1 MTDYIIL
8 SLIMFIAGFVDCL
21 AGGGGIIRLPAFLSF
36 GVPPEFV
43 LGTNKLTSV
52 MGAAVSAWQFRP
64 NIKISRK
71 LILQLSI
78 IAFIFASL
86 GALLSR
92 LVPPENLKF
101 LILIIIPLSA
111 YFVISSKHFGKTS
124 TRLKVGVKKSIKNA
138 RKIAAFGALYD
149 GFLGPGTG
157 TFFAVFLSK
166 YCGFSLLAST
176 GLAKILNFSSNLFA
190 LFVFLALGAVKIKLA
205 LCMGFFSILGSSF
218 GVYIGKKN
226 GTKVIKPL
234 IILVCCVITLKILL
248 GK

>member
-8 SLIMFIAGFVDCL
+8 SLIMFVAGFVDCL

-64 NIKISRK
+64 NIKISK
-71 LILQLSI
+71 GLIWQLSI
-78 IAFIFASL
+78 IAFVFAAF

-111 YFVISSKHFGKTS
+111 FFVISSKHFGQKS
-124 TRLKVGVKKSIKNA
+124 MRLKVGVKKSISYA

-157 TFFAVFLSK
+157 TFFAVFFSK

-176 GLAKILNFSSNLFA
+176 GLTKVLNFSSNLFA
-190 LFVFLALGAVKIKLA
+190 LIVFLALGAVKIKLA
-205 LCMGFFSILGSSF
+205 LAMGFFSILGSAF
-218 GVYIGKKN
+218 GVYIGKKK
-226 GTKVIKPL
+226 GAKIIRPL
-234 IILVCCVITLKILL
+234 IIVVCIFITLKFLL

>member
-1 MTDYIIL
+1 MSDYILL
-8 SLIMFIAGFVDCL
+8 SLIMFVAGFVDCL

-36 GVPPEFV
+36 GVPPEMV

-64 NIKISRK
+64 NIKISK
-71 LILQLSI
+71 GLIWQLSI
-78 IAFIFASL
+78 IAFVFAAL

-111 YFVISSKHFGKTS
+111 FFVISSKHFGQKS
-124 TRLKVGVKKSIKNA
+124 TRLKVGVKKSISYA

-176 GLAKILNFSSNLFA
+176 GLTKVLNFSSNLFA
-190 LFVFLALGAVKIKLA
+190 LIVFLALGAVKIKLA
-205 LCMGFFSILGSSF
+205 LAMGFFSILGSAF
-218 GVYIGKKN
+218 GVYIGKKK
-226 GTKVIKPL
+226 GAKIIRPL
-234 IILVCCVITLKILL
+234 IIVVCIFITLKFLL